1 MTKEKSFFIQL
12 ITDHLTK
19 SPTEPCGDMG
29 WNEIFELAKLHQ
41 VEGIVFYQCKTFIP
55 EEIRGLFESAY
66 YSTLYNY
73 SARQYALKQILS
85 SLEEKGIP
93 CFLIKGLEVSLYYPR
108 PALRTMGDLDV
119 VVHREDRPEVNK
131 ILLACGFK
139 NISHLYDREW
149 QYYKDSLEYELHDRL
164 VYHEVVTQDEHEAF
178 FNECWKYVH
187 NGKLDASFHFL
198 FLILHLRKH
207 LMNEGV
213 GFRQFMDIALMA
225 KNEAGLDWEW
235 ILAKLAELKL
245 DTFSTICFGFI
256 KRWFGIAAPI
266 EAVMPNEEFYELG
279 TESIFLNGIFG
290 FDNEDN
296 RKNAAVNA
304 ARRGK
309 WRKLSM
315 LNQVREYMFPSYEY
329 LINHEKYSYLIGKPY
344 LLPITWIHRFIRNR
358 TRIESAEKKVSMSF
372 ASDKDISRRDAYL
385 KNWGL

>member
-29 WNEIFELAKLHQ
+29 WYEIFELAKLHQ

-55 EEIRGLFESAY
+55 EEMRGLFESAY

-119 VVHREDRPEVNK
+119 VVHREDRPEVHK

-207 LMNEGV
+207 LLNEGV
-213 GFRQFMDIALMA
+213 GFRQFIDVALMA
-225 KNEAGLDWEW
+225 QNEGGLDWDW
-235 ILAKLAELKL
+235 IALA
-245 DTFSTICFGFI
+245 
-256 KRWFGIAAPI
+256 
-266 EAVMPNEEFYELG
+266 
-279 TESIFLNGIFG
+279 TESIFANGVFG
-290 FDNEDN
+290 FNNADNS
-296 RKNAAVNA
+296 KNAAVNA
-304 ARRGK
+304 ARKAK
-309 WRKLSM
+309 WRKLAM
-315 LNQVREYMFPSYEY
+315 FKQVGEYILPSYES
-329 LINHEKYSYLIGKPY
+329 LRNHEKYSYLKGKPF
-344 LLPITWIHRFIRNR
+344 LLPFTWIHRLFRNR
-358 TRIESAEKKVSMSF
+358 TQFKIAKKNIDMHL
-372 ASDKDISRRDAYL
+372 ASDQVISRRDDYL
-385 KNWGL
+385 RNWGL

>member
-29 WNEIFELAKLHQ
+29 WYEIFELAKLHQ

-55 EEIRGLFESAY
+55 EEMRGLFESAY

-119 VVHREDRPEVNK
+119 VVHREDRPEVHK

-207 LMNEGV
+207 LLNEGV
-213 GFRQFMDIALMA
+213 GFRQFIDVALMA
-225 KNEAGLDWEW
+225 QNEGGLDWDW
-235 ILAKLAELKL
+235 IKEKMKELNL
-245 DTFSTICFGFI
+245 DVFSSVCFGFI
-256 KRWFGIAAPI
+256 NNWFGIKIPI
-266 EAVMPNEEFYELG
+266 EPALLDNEFFALA
-279 TESIFLNGIFG
+279 TESIFANGVFG
-290 FDNEDN
+290 FNNADNS
-296 RKNAAVNA
+296 KNAAVNA
-304 ARRGK
+304 ARKAK
-309 WRKLSM
+309 WRKLAM
-315 LNQVREYMFPSYEY
+315 FKQVGEYILPSYES
-329 LINHEKYSYLIGKPY
+329 LRNHEKYSYLKGKPF
-344 LLPITWIHRFIRNR
+344 LLPFTWIHRLFRNR
-358 TRIESAEKKVSMSF
+358 TQFKIAKKNIDMHL
-372 ASDKDISRRDAYL
+372 ASDQVISRRDDYL
-385 KNWGL
+385 RNWGL